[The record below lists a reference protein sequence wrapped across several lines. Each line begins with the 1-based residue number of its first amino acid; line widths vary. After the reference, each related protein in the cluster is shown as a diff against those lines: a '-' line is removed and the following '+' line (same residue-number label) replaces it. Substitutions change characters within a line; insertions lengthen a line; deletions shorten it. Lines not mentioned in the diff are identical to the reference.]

1 MAIRT
6 DLSIFVLNGTEDILL
21 YCLFFVVVAGS
32 CSVLGIKGLYSDPKY
47 NYGVNEGMS
56 PAMFLACLVR
66 QNSEK
71 RTLTL
76 SRLSMPWSEG
86 KSRPENPVHT
96 FVSVKLAR
104 VR

>member
-1 MAIRT
+1 MAIPTNR
-6 DLSIFVLNGTEDILL
+6 SIFVINDTGRSENFLL
-21 YCLFFVVVAGS
+21 YCIFFVDVAGS
-32 CSVLGIKGLYSDPKY
+32 CSVPGIKGLYSDPKY

-56 PAMFLACLVR
+56 PVMFLACLVG

-86 KSRPENPVHT
+86 KSRRENPVHT
-96 FVSVKLAR
+96 FFSAN
-104 VR
+104 

>member
-1 MAIRT
+1 M
-6 DLSIFVLNGTEDILL
+6 
-21 YCLFFVVVAGS
+21 YFFVVIAGP
-32 CSVLGIKGLYSDPKY
+32 CSVPGIKGLYSDPKY

-76 SRLSMPWSEG
+76 SRLSMLWSEE

-96 FVSVKLAR
+96 FVSVN
-104 VR
+104 

>member
-1 MAIRT
+1 MP
-6 DLSIFVLNGTEDILL
+6 
-21 YCLFFVVVAGS
+21 
-32 CSVLGIKGLYSDPKY
+32 GIKGLYSDPKY

-56 PAMFLACLVR
+56 PAVFLACVER

-71 RTLTL
+71 RALNL

-96 FVSVKLAR
+96 FFLV
-104 VR
+104 

>member
-76 SRLSMPWSEG
+76 SRLSMPWSEE
-86 KSRPENPVHT
+86 KSRRENPVHT
-96 FVSVKLAR
+96 FVSVN
-104 VR
+104 